1 MTMYPDR
8 NGARAAPPLP
18 SRPHLSGNSTASSTM
33 SGNESEDDDNF
44 EDAKEFLGPTV
55 PGTPEG
61 DSIARQEVLVK
72 DLATFHLHPFPPGS
86 PEESPSPPLPRGA
99 TTGIVHTLAN
109 AGTPG
114 TPSTDVPSPASPSG
128 SKLKLRGLLRR
139 PGGKD
144 NHKPTQPRRSLTSPI
159 PSALSSSLDS
169 EISVTYKILDQFL
182 DSQMQEA
189 EDQAN
194 KLRDSSLYAS
204 LGYSLILFL
213 KATMTFEGDN
223 IIAAQAALKHT
234 LDKASRIRKDSKKLT
249 NAKET
254 GGGGASFVSGLG
266 AGVMDTLGGF
276 LGKGGN
282 SWQAMKTMN
291 RTQLH
296 AELVYAET
304 SLLKAMLNIYSEDGL
319 LNFLKEGLHVRSSY
333 VIYRDCSKFLA
344 WINEP
349 ENRHLQLQMIDCHFV
364 SGVVLGVAMF
374 NMILSLLPDKYL
386 RIVEIFGFSGDR
398 TYALELLEVGSGWR
412 EPDSGPDARVPAVY
426 RCRQGLRRPFSD
438 MALLFYHTVFSS
450 IFPLSGV
457 SVGLA
462 QRILLHHLRR
472 HKNGVI
478 FMYFAARTHQILGQI
493 PQAIAEYHRTIAVQ
507 KEWAQLQHLC
517 YWELVIN
524 HFSLLQFTPQATD
537 FLDILLR
544 ESRWSKAVYTYCQA
558 ASLYQGGATRKDIR
572 ETMDQVGA
580 RVQRI
585 GGKSIPVEKFVA
597 RKARKFFMQN
607 QRLLLPALEL
617 MMVWSAFMSMPVT
630 HLWLAL
636 ALVDKELETLD
647 QNHDQLTNDEHYY
660 YYDDLCLAHLL
671 RGIILRELAYPT
683 SAVLSS
689 TSPFNRPAKCQKAAH
704 AHGCTTEF
712 DCPLYT
718 EDVLKPALSAEAAVT
733 IREVRAKYNNVP
745 LDQASTHSF
754 HKVVQ
759 HSHRIALDHYLF
771 FMAHYQLGLLY
782 LAIRDLTRAIVTFEV
797 VIRCSGSHS
806 FDFPTRSSSCIDTLP
821 KLLLKTT
828 KESLDQSPSVSFGE
842 ESDADSSGTPTPGQ
856 MRSSTPVPQLGNQG
870 CAIEPLLSSFSLTK
884 RRAKYS
890 MQNII
895 TLKSYNALQKAKSLQ
910 KEG

>member
-1 MTMYPDR
+1 MDPNPNVPCVT
-8 NGARAAPPLP
+8 PPLP
-18 SRPHLSGNSTASSTM
+18 PRPHPSNNFTASSTM
-33 SGNESEDDDNF
+33 NGNESEDDGHF
-44 EDAKEFLGPTV
+44 EDAKEYLDPAI
-55 PGTPEG
+55 PGG
-61 DSIARQEVLVK
+61 DSIARQEISVK
-72 DLATFHLHPFPPGS
+72 DLATYHLHPFPPGS
-86 PEESPSPPLPRGA
+86 PEDSPPPPLSRDA
-99 TTGIVHTLAN
+99 TTGIIPTLTN
-109 AGTPG
+109 TNSSGSPRTE
-114 TPSTDVPSPASPSG
+114 TPSLVHQAAPSG

-144 NHKPTQPRRSLTSPI
+144 SHKPPYQRSISSPV
-159 PSALSSSLDS
+159 PDASSSTLDA
-169 EISVTYKILDQFL
+169 EISVTYNILDLFL

-213 KATMTFEGDN
+213 KATMTFEDDN
-223 IIAAQAALKHT
+223 IVAAQVALKHT
-234 LDKASRIRKDSKKLT
+234 LDKANRMRRESRKVT
-249 NAKET
+249 NSDET
-254 GGGGASFVSGLG
+254 MGGGASFVSGLG

-276 LGKGGN
+276 LGKGN
-282 SWQAMKTMN
+282 SGWQAMKTMS
-291 RTQLH
+291 RVQLH

-333 VIYRDCSKFLA
+333 IVYRDCRKFLT
-344 WINEP
+344 WINQP
-349 ENRHLQLQMIDCHFV
+349 ENQHLQFQMIDSHFV

-386 RIVEIFGFSGDR
+386 RIVEIFGFTGDR
-398 TYALELLEVGSGWR
+398 SYALELLEVGGGWR
-412 EPDSGPDARVPAVY
+412 EPDSGPDARAPAVY
-426 RCRQGLRRPFSD
+426 CCRQGLRRPFND

-457 SVGLA
+457 NISLA

-472 HKNGVI
+472 HKNSVI
-478 FMYFAARTHQILGQI
+478 FMYFAARTHQVLGQI
-493 PQAIAEYHRTIAVQ
+493 PQAIVEYHRTIAVQ

-517 YWELVIN
+517 YWELIIN
-524 HFSLLQFTPQATD
+524 HFALLQFTPQATD
-537 FLDILLR
+537 FLGILLQ

-558 ASLYQGGATRKDIR
+558 AALYQGGATRKEIR

-585 GGKSIPVEKFVA
+585 GGKSIPIEKFVA

-607 QRLLLPALEL
+607 QRLLLPGFE
-617 MMVWSAFMSMPVT
+617 MMVVWSVFMAMPVT

-636 ALVDKELETLD
+636 ALVDKELETLA
-647 QNHDQLTNDEHYY
+647 QNHDKLANDEHYY
-660 YYDDLCLAHLL
+660 YYDDLCLAYLL

-683 SAVLSS
+683 SAILSS
-689 TSPFNRPAKCQKAAH
+689 TSPFNRPAKCQEAAH

-718 EDVLKPALSAEAAVT
+718 EDVLKPALSTEADVT
-733 IREVRAKYNNVP
+733 IRELRTKYQNVP
-745 LDQASTHSF
+745 LDQASIHSF
-754 HKVVQ
+754 HQVIQ
-759 HSHRIALDHYLF
+759 HGHKIALDHYLF
-771 FMAHYQLGLLY
+771 FMAHYQLGLLF
-782 LAIRDLTRAIVTFEV
+782 LALQDLTRAVVTFEV

-806 FDFPTRSSSCIDTLP
+806 FDFPTRSTSCIDTFPLSI
-821 KLLLKTT
+821 LQND
-828 KESLDQSPSVSFGE
+828 KESHDLSPSLSFGE
-842 ESDADSSGTPTPGQ
+842 ESDADGSKTPAPGQLRDSTLTPT
-856 MRSSTPVPQLGNQG
+856 LGNRG

-890 MQNII
+890 LQNII
-895 TLKSYNALQKAKSLQ
+895 TLKSYNALQKAKSLR
-910 KEG
+910 KED